1 MQNKRIPRVFFD
13 MDGVLNVWEANTHM
27 DIVAAPGYMRTRK
40 PIESMVKASELLSK
54 AGFEVWIASAVLPYE
69 HSIPD
74 KKFWIREHCPWF
86 TEDRQV
92 FIPYGTD
99 KAKSLRNLV
108 DHGDVFLDDYTANLR
123 DLQNTFGKQMECV
136 KVLNGI
142 NDTNHSWKGKRISIY
157 SDAQHIAESIAD
169 MSARKEVAG
178 IEIGKA
184 MPKNMVDVHTNGGH
198 LIARS
203 TGESEYPAI
212 SVLYQAENDSDCV
225 YELFVVENPEDGK
238 DVNMYVFANPNSGVF
253 SQKITVSTEGIE
265 KSPYYIPE
273 LDVNPELDINPFE

>member
-27 DIVAAPGYMRTRK
+27 DIVTAPGYMRTRK
-40 PIESMVKASELLSK
+40 PIESMVKASKMLSK

-86 TEDRQV
+86 TENRQV

-99 KAKSLRNLV
+99 KAKSLRDLV
-108 DHGDVFLDDYTANLR
+108 DYGDVFLDDYTANLR
-123 DLQNTFGKQMECV
+123 DLQNAFGKQMECV

-169 MSARKEVAG
+169 MSVRKE
-178 IEIGKA
+178 IGNA
-184 MPKNMVDVHTNGGH
+184 VPRNMVDVRSNGGH
-198 LIARS
+198 LIAVS
-203 TGESEYPAI
+203 TGDPKYPGI
-212 SVLYQAENDSDCV
+212 RVLYQANNDDDRA
-225 YELFVVENPEDGK
+225 YELLVVENPEDGK
-238 DVNMYVFANPNSGVF
+238 DVNMYVFANPNSDTF
-253 SQKITVSTEGIE
+253 SQKITVGTASIE
-265 KSPYYIPE
+265 KSSHYIPE
-273 LDVNPELDINPFE
+273 LDMGLFE

>member
-40 PIESMVKASELLSK
+40 PIESMVKASKLLSK

-74 KKFWIREHCPWF
+74 KKFWIRQHCPWF
-86 TEDRQV
+86 TENRQV

-99 KAKSLRNLV
+99 KAKSLRTLV

-123 DLQNTFGKQMECV
+123 DLQNAFGKQMECV

-169 MSARKEVAG
+169 MSARKEVSG
-178 IEIGKA
+178 IEIGRA
-184 MPKNMVDVHTNGGH
+184 MLKNMVDVRTSGGH
-198 LIARS
+198 LIAVS
-203 TGESEYPAI
+203 TGEPKYPGI
-212 SVLYQAENDSDCV
+212 RIMYQAEGDHDA
-225 YELFVVENPEDGK
+225 YELLVAENPEPGRS
-238 DVNMYVFANPNSGVF
+238 VNMYVFSNPNSDTF
-253 SQKITVSTEGIE
+253 SQKITIGTESIE
-265 KSPYYIPE
+265 KSPYCIPKP
-273 LDVNPELDINPFE
+273 DMNPFE

>member
-1 MQNKRIPRVFFD
+1 MPNKRAPRIFFD

-27 DIVAAPGYMRTRK
+27 DIVTAPGYMRTRK
-40 PIESMVKASELLSK
+40 PIDSMVKASKLLSK
-54 AGFEVWIASAVLPYE
+54 AGFEVWIASAVLPYK

-74 KKFWIREHCPWF
+74 KKFWIRQHCPWF

-123 DLQNTFGKQMECV
+123 DLQSAFGKQMECV

-157 SDAQHIAESIAD
+157 SNAQHIAESIAE
-169 MSARKEVAG
+169 MSARKE
-178 IEIGKA
+178 IDNA
-184 MPKNMVDVHTNGGH
+184 MPRNMVDVHTNGGR
-198 LIARS
+198 LITIS
-203 TGESEYPAI
+203 TGEPKYPGI
-212 SVLYQAENDSDCV
+212 RVLYQANNDDDRA
-225 YELFVVENPEDGK
+225 YELLVVENPEDGK
-238 DVNMYVFANPNSGVF
+238 DVNMYVFANPHSDTF
-253 SQKITVSTEGIE
+253 SQKITVGTASIE
-265 KSPYYIPE
+265 KSSHYIPE
-273 LDVNPELDINPFE
+273 LDMGLFE

>member
-1 MQNKRIPRVFFD
+1 MPNKRAPRIFFD

-27 DIVAAPGYMRTRK
+27 DIVTAPGYMRTRK
-40 PIESMVKASELLSK
+40 PIESMVKASKLLSK

-74 KKFWIREHCPWF
+74 KKFWIRQHCPWF

-123 DLQNTFGKQMECV
+123 DLQNAFGKQMECV

-169 MSARKEVAG
+169 MSARKE
-178 IEIGKA
+178 IGNA
-184 MPKNMVDVHTNGGH
+184 MPRNMVDVRSNGGH
-198 LIARS
+198 LIAVS
-203 TGESEYPAI
+203 TGEPEYPGI
-212 SVLYQAENDSDCV
+212 RILYQAEGDHDA
-225 YELFVVENPEDGK
+225 YELLVAENPEPGRS
-238 DVNMYVFANPNSGVF
+238 VNMYVFSNPNSDTF
-253 SQKITVSTEGIE
+253 SQKITVGTESIE
-265 KSPYYIPE
+265 NSPYYIPE
-273 LDVNPELDINPFE
+273 RDMNPFE

>member
-1 MQNKRIPRVFFD
+1 MPNKRAPRFFFD

-27 DIVAAPGYMRTRK
+27 DIVTAPGYMRTRK
-40 PIESMVKASELLSK
+40 PIESMVKASKLLSK

-74 KKFWIREHCPWF
+74 KKFWIRQHCPWF

-99 KAKSLRNLV
+99 KAKSLRDLV
-108 DHGDVFLDDYTANLR
+108 DYGDVFLDDYTANLR
-123 DLQNTFGKQMECV
+123 DLQNAFGKQMECV

-169 MSARKEVAG
+169 MSVRKKTGNAV
-178 IEIGKA
+178 
-184 MPKNMVDVHTNGGH
+184 PRNMVDVRTNGGH
-198 LIARS
+198 LIAVS
-203 TGESEYPAI
+203 TGEPKYPGI
-212 SVLYQAENDSDCV
+212 RIMYQAKGDHDA
-225 YELFVVENPEDGK
+225 YELLVAENPEDGRN
-238 DVNMYVFANPNSGVF
+238 VNMYVFANPDSDTF

-273 LDVNPELDINPFE
+273 LDMNPFE